1 MYSVDSGHKKNPQE
15 HLWALNV
22 SMLGYRSANTSFAW
36 LIIKQQLCQQQLNHK
51 QQNHKQQNQLL

>member
-1 MYSVDSGHKKNPQE
+1 MGGVFLPFDNRQKENPQE

-36 LIIKQQLCQQQLNHK
+36 LIIKQLLNHK
-51 QQNHKQQNQLL
+51 QQNHKQQNHKQ